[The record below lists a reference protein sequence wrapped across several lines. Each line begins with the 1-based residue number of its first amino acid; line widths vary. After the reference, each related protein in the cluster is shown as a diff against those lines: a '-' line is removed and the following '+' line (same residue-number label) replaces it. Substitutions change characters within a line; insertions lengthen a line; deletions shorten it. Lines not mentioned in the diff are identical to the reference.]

1 MREAREEMLQAESM
15 SAAQI
20 DKLKKAYEPMRDKR
34 ISTAN
39 ANKLSAMMDKFA
51 KDKDVLIQLFK
62 ADIPFV
68 SQSAVTKLII
78 KYNMK
83 GAELNKLRERFG
95 VESVELDEMKS
106 KNYALAVKGKFV
118 AVGSKA
124 DMMKMKKQKGGE
136 VYMSPGAKVGG
147 SPGKAEDVDLDE
159 ALNPKD
165 KKVVDAFYDG
175 RSMDGKMLST
185 DGKKLEKTGMGGQTI
200 ASKSGSK
207 FKIVA
212 KMDSSSTQDV
222 VKYIEKSFPKNV
234 IEEVDLDEAKYDLY
248 HKDFSSAMQHAYKMA
263 KKLHGITISPD
274 EISDKVATGPRKPS
288 DLKSKKEE
296 VELDEKLDKED
307 EPKVKEI
314 IKKLKGASQAH
325 AGQAK
330 DLQKAVTEKD
340 ELDEAVDKNAADEL
354 KMYIENDAQLYKSQ
368 LIPIVKNM
376 QRKMKS
382 GKYDHRKAPKLWMYL
397 VDAGAKKYV
406 KEFGG
411 DVRNMFDKQT
421 RQYVAQQMADEY
433 KDEIE
438 AQGGTMFEE
447 VGMDE
452 AYSPKQIK
460 MAIGIASDP
469 RYKGGNYSGAVKA
482 IEKIKGGL
490 SQDKQ
495 VAAVLK
501 RQNEALGEN
510 LDGRTREY
518 RQHREKLES
527 IRSKRLEA
535 RDIDPADIDTS
546 ATDDDIKS
554 AGKNIMMQLR
564 KSVSLR
570 GQYSVEFLDKKKV
583 KVPQKIAL
591 AVIAKYNSLK
601 KPMDKEKFQAKIAKS
616 HKDLLMGLKESLDEK
631 KKKPVVF
638 KGTPKQIKQQMKN
651 LKKKD
656 KIKIGEESTLE
667 RMNKKLQE
675 KKNG

>member
-1 MREAREEMLQAESM
+1 MREAREEMLQSLNENNLEKMRKAAGGAKQTLKMKDGSIGVDSFTA
-15 SAAQI
+15 SAIMQI
-20 DKLKKAYEPMRDKR
+20 YNKINDKNKKTFE
-34 ISTAN
+34 N
-39 ANKLSAMMDKFA
+39 MMKNG
-51 KDKDVLIQLFK
+51 KK
-62 ADIPFV
+62 ADIM
-68 SQSAVTKLII
+68 KLQ
-78 KYNMK
+78 KFAMSKVNASY
-83 GAELNKLRERFG
+83 EEFG
-95 VESVELDEMKS
+95 
-106 KNYALAVKGKFV
+106 
-118 AVGSKA
+118 
-124 DMMKMKKQKGGE
+124 
-136 VYMSPGAKVGG
+136 
-147 SPGKAEDVDLDE
+147 
-159 ALNPKD
+159 
-165 KKVVDAFYDG
+165 
-175 RSMDGKMLST
+175 
-185 DGKKLEKTGMGGQTI
+185 
-200 ASKSGSK
+200 
-207 FKIVA
+207 
-212 KMDSSSTQDV
+212 
-222 VKYIEKSFPKNV
+222 
-234 IEEVDLDEAKYDLY
+234 EEFALDEAKYELY

-288 DLKSKKEE
+288 EGKTNKYRLEGDKGGIQIQVYNKGGSKPFELNMYKEE

-340 ELDEAVDKNAADEL
+340 ELDEA
-354 KMYIENDAQLYKSQ
+354 
-368 LIPIVKNM
+368 
-376 QRKMKS
+376 
-382 GKYDHRKAPKLWMYL
+382 
-397 VDAGAKKYV
+397 
-406 KEFGG
+406 
-411 DVRNMFDKQT
+411 
-421 RQYVAQQMADEY
+421 
-433 KDEIE
+433 
-438 AQGGTMFEE
+438 
-447 VGMDE
+447 E

-518 RQHREKLES
+518 RQHRERLES
-527 IRSKRLEA
+527 LRSKRLEA
-535 RDIDPADIDTS
+535 RHMDPADIDTS

-554 AGKNIMMQLR
+554 ADKNIMMQLR

-591 AVIAKYNSLK
+591 AVIAKYNSLR
-601 KPMDKEKFQAKIAKS
+601 KPMDKEKFQAKVAKS
-616 HKDLLMGLKESLDEK
+616 HRDLLMGLKEGLDEK

-656 KIKIGEESTLE
+656 KIKIGEESTLD